1 VTPPTQDPKELL
13 RLTVKPIALELLGL
27 QVRTDPI
34 IVNVSTL
41 AGDGKLLGN
50 LLEGITT
57 LINVDGVS
65 GAINNVLSTT
75 VDLLNSASLA
85 VDGVG
90 SGVFDT
96 GTETTTPVLD
106 LFVAPVHL
114 DLLGLVA
121 DTQPIHLTI
130 TAQSGQGRILGN
142 VVQQLANLFNPPL
155 PDRLSIDDVNARLQ
169 QLVDALNQQIP
180 GIAPAPVPAVT
191 LGPEQFLELTVP
203 PLDVDLLGL
212 GLQTS
217 PITVN
222 ASAHVGNGLLLGN
235 VLTTVLNTVDANTE
249 NLTGLSTNLNA
260 ILAKLVGVLNA
271 ANLVLPTDPL
281 ALLPDVLR
289 TLASPTLIAPNP
301 GASAEVLNLT
311 ISSADKSGPPVDVDL
326 LGLSIS
332 TSNIEAQLSGTTG
345 DGKLLG
351 NLLYNAAHLL
361 DSGNSTTLLS
371 LIAQLSNL
379 TLGSQASGEAA
390 LRDYWFAQPL
400 DVDVDGQV
408 TPLDALLVINYLN
421 ASGPGT
427 PPERPGGAANPLYLD
442 TSGDNVIS
450 ALDALLVI
458 NRLNATAGAEG
469 EQTQVQPAAQSTSS
483 AATPADA
490 YDYAVWQ
497 AAFNDMMAEESAKK
511 R

>member
-1 VTPPTQDPKELL
+1 
-13 RLTVKPIALELLGL
+13 
-27 QVRTDPI
+27 
-34 IVNVSTL
+34 
-41 AGDGKLLGN
+41 

-57 LINVDGVS
+57 LINVDGVN

-75 VDLLNSASLA
+75 VDLLNSASLI

-96 GTETTTPVLD
+96 GVETVTPVLD

-121 DTQPIHLTI
+121 DTEPIHLTV
-130 TAQSGQGRILGN
+130 TAQSGDGRILGN

-155 PDRLSIDDVNARLQ
+155 PDRLSIDDVNERLQ
-169 QLVDALNQQIP
+169 QLIDALNQQIP

-271 ANLVLPTDPL
+271 ADLVLPTNPL
-281 ALLPDVLR
+281 ALLPDVLQ
-289 TLASPTLIAPNP
+289 TLASPTLIAPSP
-301 GASAEVLNLT
+301 GATAEVLNLT
-311 ISSADKSGPPVDVDL
+311 ISSADNSGPPVDVDL

-332 TSNIEAQLSGTTG
+332 TSNIEAKLTGTTG

-361 DSGNSTTLLS
+361 DSGSSTTLLS
-371 LIAQLSNL
+371 LIAQLANL
-379 TLGSQASGEAA
+379 TIGSQASGEAA

-400 DVDVDGQV
+400 DVDVDGLI
-408 TPLDALLVINYLN
+408 TPLDALQVINYLN
-421 ASGPGT
+421 AAGPGT
-427 PPERPGGAANPLYLD
+427 PLDRPGGVENPLYLD

-458 NRLNATAGAEG
+458 IQLNATASAEG
-469 EQTQVQPAAQSTSS
+469 EQSQPLPAASQSAS
-483 AATPADA
+483 ADGSDSASA

-497 AAFNDMMAEESAKK
+497 AAADDMMAEEEAARRK